1 MSSLSNPT
9 YATLTAAIATWARR
23 TFSADQTDEFIAL
36 AEADMNRKIGPNYLR
51 KTTTTV
57 NTDASGVGAI
67 PTGAV
72 RIESITRAVLGSLP
86 LKQVSWDGFVTWNPF
101 QTATDAQVYA
111 LKGSSFYVTPVTDDD
126 FNVVSWQK
134 LTGLSSVNP
143 TNWLLLLAPDIY
155 LAKCRAIQCAFNEDE
170 GRASMFNAQ
179 ADEFLHDL
187 LIQSQVAEYGAA
199 TMVLDTVEPAWN
211 I

>member
-1 MSSLSNPT
+1 MSFLSNPT
-9 YATLTAAIATWARR
+9 YAALTTSIATWARR

-36 AEADMNRKIGPNYLR
+36 AEADMNRKLGSNYLR

-57 NTDASGVGAI
+57 NTDASGVGTI

-86 LKQVSWDGFVTWNPF
+86 MKQVSWDSFVTWNPF
-101 QTATDAQVYA
+101 QTANDAQVYA

-126 FNVVSWQK
+126 FTVVSWQK
-134 LTGLSSVNP
+134 LTALSSGNT

-170 GRASMFNAQ
+170 ARAAAFNAQ

-187 LIQSQVAEYGAA
+187 LIQAQVAEYGAA
-199 TMVLDTVEPAWN
+199 TMVLDTVEPVWN
-211 I
+211 L